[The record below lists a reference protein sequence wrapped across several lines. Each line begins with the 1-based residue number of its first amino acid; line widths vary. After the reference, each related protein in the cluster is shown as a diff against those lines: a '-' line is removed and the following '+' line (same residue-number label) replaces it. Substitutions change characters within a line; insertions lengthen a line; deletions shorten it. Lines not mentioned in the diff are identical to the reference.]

1 MPQPSHAADTTA
13 CQLVLSD
20 IHHTRHAPRAH
31 FLSRAGLSLN
41 IDVDRLADADQ
52 QSPLFS
58 VGKWNLL
65 SFYQTDYGP
74 FHKSNHQAKNH
85 PENTHQ
91 DQKQKY
97 HNLGDYI
104 RDLATQYGITKKLA
118 KINLLTFPRILG
130 ASFNP
135 LSVYR
140 CLDEAGQLVMVV
152 YEVHNT
158 FGEMH
163 SYIGLVTDTGHAS
176 LHHTKKIFHVSP
188 FFDVSGDY
196 QLFSKQ
202 DNDKCH
208 VIIRYRKDGKLA
220 LTATLRGLITPMT
233 SKTIISGLFSQKQWP
248 MRPWFAIHIEA
259 AKLFLKKLTFHSKP
273 TPPGQTH
280 SLSSTKGLK

>member
-1 MPQPSHAADTTA
+1 MPQSSYATDTTA

-52 QSPLFS
+52 QSALFS

-74 FHKSNHQAKNH
+74 FHKSNTN
-85 PENTHQ
+85 E
-91 DQKQKY
+91 QKQKFN
-97 HNLGDYI
+97 NLGDYI

-118 KINLLTFPRILG
+118 KIDLLTFPRILG

-140 CLDEAGQLVMVV
+140 CLDETGQLVMVV

-163 SYIGLVTDTGHAS
+163 SYIGLATNTGHAS

-202 DNDKCH
+202 DHDKCH

-233 SKTIISGLFSQKQWP
+233 SKTIISGLISQKQWP

-259 AKLFLKKLTFHSKP
+259 AKLFFKKLTFHSKP
-273 TPPGQTH
+273 TPPGRPH